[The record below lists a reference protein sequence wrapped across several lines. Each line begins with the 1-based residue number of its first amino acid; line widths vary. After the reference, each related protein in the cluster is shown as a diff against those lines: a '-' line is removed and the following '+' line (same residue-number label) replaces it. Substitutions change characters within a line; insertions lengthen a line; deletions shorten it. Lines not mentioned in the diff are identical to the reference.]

1 MKNDREWIVPLR
13 PVPDADRVVR
23 AVGLALPAPQR
34 AARVTELRRQVR
46 DGYFA
51 TDMNRGFLA
60 SEPGQ
65 ALIGRIPIGRSGQPE
80 DLDGALLLLA
90 SEAGSYIAG
99 ATIVCDGGQ
108 MVALRG

>member
-1 MKNDREWIVPLR
+1 MKNDREWIVPLK

-51 TDMNRGFLA
+51 TDTMMDVVAR
-60 SEPGQ
+60 
-65 ALIGRIPIGRSGQPE
+65 RIIESG
-80 DLDGALLLLA
+80 DL
-90 SEAGSYIAG
+90 
-99 ATIVCDGGQ
+99 
-108 MVALRG
+108 